1 MGSLNLN
8 LNSMKKI
15 GLTIARWAVGILFL
29 FSGIAKG
36 IDPVGFEYKLS
47 DYIDAL
53 QLKILDILVT
63 PGAFLLPFAEFL
75 IGITL
80 LTGILIRISTKVALG
95 FMLIFT
101 PLTLYIALK
110 NPVTDC
116 GCFGDALVITNWET
130 FYKNVVLIILVVLLL
145 LNRKSLGFLISLTFR
160 KIIFL
165 IVLISYILVVSWSLR
180 HEPILDFRP
189 YKIGVN
195 IPEGMTIPQGAPTDV
210 YQNSYLYKNKFS
222 KEVKKF
228 GDHDFPWQDT
238 LHWKFESMDRPLLV
252 KKGYRPP
259 IHDFSIQTIDQQNV
273 TDNYLHD
280 SIHTFFVITYDLEKS
295 SHEKQKELNLL
306 ANWAKQKGFR
316 FIGLTSTSGE
326 GLRNYQLEQKPTYD
340 ILFTDQTTLKTI
352 IRSNP
357 GLILLRKGTIL
368 GKWAEADFPSP
379 SKAEAYINAQTT
391 NLK

>member
-53 QLKILDILVT
+53 QHKILDILVT

-130 FYKNVVLIILVVLLL
+130 FYK
-145 LNRKSLGFLISLTFR
+145 KCSADYFGCFTAF
-160 KIIFL
+160 KPK
-165 IVLISYILVVSWSLR
+165 
-180 HEPILDFRP
+180 EPRFSNL
-189 YKIGVN
+189 VN
-195 IPEGMTIPQGAPTDV
+195 IPKNHIFDSV
-210 YQNSYLYKNKFS
+210 DKLY
-222 KEVKKF
+222 F
-228 GDHDFPWQDT
+228 GCF
-238 LHWKFESMDRPLLV
+238 MV
-252 KKGYRPP
+252 
-259 IHDFSIQTIDQQNV
+259 
-273 TDNYLHD
+273 
-280 SIHTFFVITYDLEKS
+280 
-295 SHEKQKELNLL
+295 L
-306 ANWAKQKGFR
+306 A
-316 FIGLTSTSGE
+316 S
-326 GLRNYQLEQKPTYD
+326 
-340 ILFTDQTTLKTI
+340 
-352 IRSNP
+352 
-357 GLILLRKGTIL
+357 
-368 GKWAEADFPSP
+368 
-379 SKAEAYINAQTT
+379 
-391 NLK
+391 